1 MRGLRFSKATLAKV
15 IAFAAVSAVFTVGL
29 ALKIGNLRLFAHQY
43 RLQAVFSDASGVF
56 KGDAVKLA
64 GVDVGRVQ
72 GAKIDSGRAVV
83 AFTVDDSVHL
93 PADTVAAVRWRNV
106 LGQRFLYLYPGTA
119 RGRFLQDGATIPMS
133 QTEDA
138 GDLGQFLN
146 ELGPI
151 LRAIDPAKANAFLDA
166 MNVALAGDEPAVRQL
181 LNDGAFLAGRLG
193 SMDDQVKSLVGSSDQ
208 VMAAYASQQRAIAA
222 ILDDLNAVGGRLR
235 GMNGDVDTLL
245 VNFAD
250 VQQQLHTLL
259 SQNRGNIDATLADL
273 RAVTGNLSADRAQ
286 LARTKLGRV
295 VQRAD
300 RRGGDQ
306 GQAREHRGQRFGVG
320 PAARAGRAAVH
331 VRRAHPEGGRAGRG
345 GSGRAA
351 GWATGGRGDPHG
363 DPRVRQHRAVR
374 PVRPGRLRWLACC
387 SNAAVPSASGTSS
400 RSRSSSAARG
410 PLGRSG
416 FPRCWPARCS
426 PSSSPEECSPGPTG

>member
-72 GAKIDSGRAVV
+72 GANIDGGRAVV
-83 AFTVDDSVHL
+83 TFTVDDSVHL
-93 PADTVAAVRWRNV
+93 TADTVAAVRWRNV

-286 LARTKLGRV
+286 LARTICTLPAGLAGYFQTTSWGEWFNVRIVEAVIKDKHGNTV
-295 VQRAD
+295 GSASESDQQHGPAEPPFTCGGPIPKGGGQAGAGAAGPQGGQRAGEGTRTVTHVFD
-300 RRGGDQ
+300 NIEQ
-306 GQAREHRGQRFGVG
+306 FVRFVL
-320 PAARAGRAAVH
+320 
-331 VRRAHPEGGRAGRG
+331 G
-345 GSGRAA
+345 GSG
-351 GWATGGRGDPHG
+351 G
-363 DPRVRQHRAVR
+363 
-374 PVRPGRLRWLACC
+374 
-387 SNAAVPSASGTSS
+387 
-400 RSRSSSAARG
+400 
-410 PLGRSG
+410 
-416 FPRCWPARCS
+416 
-426 PSSSPEECSPGPTG
+426 